1 MDNPNCQNFQ
11 VENLKAL
18 FEILKDNS
26 NTEIGKLYN
35 FSSINN
41 YEQYKNSVKFS
52 EYKDYEKY
60 LNRMVKGEKNIL
72 TSYKIASYLTSSG
85 TTNTPKKI
93 PITE

>member
-1 MDNPNCQNFQ
+1 MDNRNCKNFQ
-11 VENLKAL
+11 EENLKVL

-52 EYKDYEKY
+52 EYNDYEEY
-60 LNRMVKGEKNIL
+60 
-72 TSYKIASYLTSSG
+72 
-85 TTNTPKKI
+85 
-93 PITE
+93 